1 MYVRVVAVV
10 VADVAYLT
18 ELVVRFTP
26 VGCVDCRCVDCV
38 RCFQVPKA
46 RVICCADLDNFVL
59 LVVCNSLEKTSSF
72 VLRIREQA

>member
-46 RVICCADLDNFVL
+46 RVICFVL